1 MVCYWSLQGQWFYFF
16 KGDKMRVFLF
26 CALVFVESTSFG
38 GQTTSTSP
46 SFNINRV
53 LAAGHNA
60 AVDYLITGQMTPSLA
75 TAIDAVRGLKSEFET
90 ASDESI
96 IEALIK
102 QTATDVRLK

>member
-1 MVCYWSLQGQWFYFF
+1 
-16 KGDKMRVFLF
+16 
-26 CALVFVESTSFG
+26 
-38 GQTTSTSP
+38 
-46 SFNINRV
+46 
-53 LAAGHNA
+53 
-60 AVDYLITGQMTPSLA
+60 LA